1 MNKNYTQINEGE
13 KAISLMSLCFY
24 VLKKWKIMLV
34 FAVIAAILIG
44 GLYTVKDYQAYK
56 VSQNSEQGS
65 EASKKNVSEFVKAS
79 VLSKMETLE
88 NYKRTIE
95 TYEYYYANSIKVKLD
110 PNDIPQGNHE
120 YLFSALNAE
129 ELLKAISVC
138 EQTLFCDE
146 KYEELIAELSEPT
159 NVSMIKEV
167 IVFGPEYPVAAQYEG
182 MQQYDDR
189 SMIYNIRV
197 RHYNENDCKTMHTF
211 VFELMESLQAIL
223 DEKGIQVEVSHT
235 ASKMEH
241 RVDRSTPALGK
252 ELRSTINSCYDNMES
267 IETKMSAAEAEYYA
281 YLLKENSKTEANNA
295 VAKESASIADFLN
308 VKMGI
313 LGAMVGVACVVG
325 YFVLLYLVGG
335 FVHNKEEMNSWLDI
349 PVVEFSSEAE
359 LLVAFLVGVA
369 EKNNEKKIYLTST
382 VSQMNFEKMM
392 QVSSLAADRELEIIV
407 GNNILKDGKALQD
420 AVDSG
425 AIILFEKAN
434 VSKEKDVKEAILKA
448 ASCGI
453 NVLSIVL
460 EK

>member
-182 MQQYDDR
+182 MKQYDDR

-295 VAKESASIADFLN
+295 VAKESASIVDFLN
-308 VKMGI
+308 VKMAI
-313 LGAMVGVACVVG
+313 LGAMAGGVCVAG
-325 YFVLLYLVGG
+325 YFVLLYLIGG
-335 FVHNKEEMNSWLDI
+335 FVHNKEEMRSWLNI
-349 PVVEFSSEAE
+349 PVVEFSTETD
-359 LLVAFLVGVA
+359 LLAAFFVGVA
-369 EKNNEKKIYLTST
+369 EKYNEKKIYLTST
-382 VSQMNFEKMM
+382 ASQMNFEKMM
-392 QVSSLAADRELEIIV
+392 QVSSIVANREIEIIV
-407 GNNILKDGKALQD
+407 GNNILKDGTALQD
-420 AVDSG
+420 AVDCG
-425 AIILFEKAN
+425 AMILLEKAN
-434 VSKEKDVKEAILKA
+434 VSKEKNVKDAILKA
-448 ASCGI
+448 TSCGI